1 MIQKGG
7 TRQRCSCEI
16 LRFTA
21 TAEQSKDKEMSTSS
35 QRTGADNNVQGDIP
49 GAIVRR
55 KGIRRRGRTFC
66 RPPTRSVP
74 RLCVLTVEK
83 DTRPLEHK
91 VCLKPHADGQ
101 VKLVDAPVHAEQ
113 ASKGGCLY

>member
-1 MIQKGG
+1 MRNLEVHRHRGIEHI
-7 TRQRCSCEI
+7 C
-16 LRFTA
+16 
-21 TAEQSKDKEMSTSS
+21 EQSKDKDLSTSS

-55 KGIRRRGRTFC
+55 KGIRRRERTFSAFICGRC
-66 RPPTRSVP
+66 RV
-74 RLCVLTVEK
+74 CVLAVEK

-91 VCLKPHADGQ
+91 VRLKPHADGQ

>member
-1 MIQKGG
+1 MFVRNLEVH
-7 TRQRCSCEI
+7 RQSGIEHIC
-16 LRFTA
+16 
-21 TAEQSKDKEMSTSS
+21 EQSKDKDMSMSS
-35 QRTGADNNVQGDIP
+35 QRTGADNNVQGDTP

-55 KGIRRRGRTFC
+55 KGIRRRERTFC
-66 RPPTRSVP
+66 RPPTHLWSVP
-74 RLCVLTVEK
+74 RLCVLAVEK

-91 VCLKPHADGQ
+91 VCLQPHADGQ